1 MPENTAGISVPP
13 EKPCKMRKA
22 TSEAKLVLKAQPID
36 VIVNTEIAI
45 TNSQRKVSTRVS
57 QPVSGIA
64 MISAIR
70 YAVWI
75 QLIASGEIFS
85 ALWIVGSE
93 VATTWM
99 SRIAMNMPKHI
110 RLKPNQVATRAFVVR
125 QTVIALCASSSQT
138 AHGGARWGR
147 LAVQSRSVGNC

>member
-1 MPENTAGISVPP
+1 VCSSDLDRRDH
-13 EKPCKMRKA
+13 C
-22 TSEAKLVLKAQPID
+22 
-36 VIVNTEIAI
+36 
-45 TNSQRKVSTRVS
+45 
-57 QPVSGIA
+57 QPVSGMA

-85 ALWIVGSE
+85 AFWIVGNE

-125 QTVIALCASSSQT
+125 QTVIARCASSSQLARG
-138 AHGGARWGR
+138 AHRGNACGSKPKRWE
-147 LAVQSRSVGNC
+147 LLSQ